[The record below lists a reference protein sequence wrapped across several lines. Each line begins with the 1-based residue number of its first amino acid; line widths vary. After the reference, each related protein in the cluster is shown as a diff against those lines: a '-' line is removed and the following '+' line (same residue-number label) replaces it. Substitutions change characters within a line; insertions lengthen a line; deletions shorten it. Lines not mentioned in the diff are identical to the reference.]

1 MRKTLLLLCLLVLF
15 ASGCAKH
22 GMVGSFCGP
31 LPERNAVAAIAAN
44 AVGCLAA
51 LYPPGHTSL
60 HLMQAKNA
68 GNDFASA
75 FENGLRAEGFT
86 LTTAESADVLVVAY
100 TLDALVD
107 DGEKSAW
114 YLQLRL
120 SDGKAIARSYG
131 ANGQP
136 EAGQSRTEQEFRSS
150 FTNRV
155 TTKAKDAW
163 NTGMDAVR

>member
-1 MRKTLLLLCLLVLF
+1 M
-15 ASGCAKH
+15 
-22 GMVGSFCGP
+22 
-31 LPERNAVAAIAAN
+31 
-44 AVGCLAA
+44 
-51 LYPPGHTSL
+51 
-60 HLMQAKNA
+60 
-68 GNDFASA
+68 
-75 FENGLRAEGFT
+75 
-86 LTTAESADVLVVAY
+86 LVVAY

-136 EAGQSRTEQEFRSS
+136 EAGQSRTEQEFRRS
-150 FTNRV
+150 FTSKV

-163 NTGMDAVR
+163 NTGMDAIR